1 MGMDLK
7 KLAGV
12 VSEYAPEVG
21 TLIGG
26 PIGGAFGGLFSA
38 VASLFGIHPEK
49 AKKDPEKLIK
59 AIQSDPEA
67 AMKFE
72 KFRMDNQVEIQK
84 LLLQHD
90 QMYLQDR
97 QNARSRQIESERV
110 LGKRDINLY
119 VLAWTFVIG
128 FFVSIVMM
136 VILMFANQV
145 PKNVPQ
151 YIIFLIGNL
160 FGTLSAGVMAIIQYF
175 FGSSKGSKEKDEWLA
190 QTRSLTSGK

>member
-1 MGMDLK
+1 MNTDLK
-7 KLAGV
+7 KLVGV
-12 VSEYAPEVG
+12 VSEYAPEIG

-26 PIGGAFGGLFSA
+26 PVGGVFGGLFSA
-38 VASLFGIHPEK
+38 VASLFGISPEE
-49 AKKDPEKLIK
+49 AKKNPKKLMK
-59 AIQSDPEA
+59 VIQSDPEA

-72 KFRMDNQVEIQK
+72 KFRMDHQVEIQK

-97 QNARSRQIESERV
+97 QSARNRQIESERA
-110 LGKRDINLY
+110 LGKRDVNLY

-128 FFVSIVMM
+128 FFISIITMT
-136 VILMFANQV
+136 ILMFTNQV
-145 PKNVPQ
+145 PKDVPQ

-160 FGTLSAGVMAIIQYF
+160 FGTLSAGVMTIIQYF

-190 QTRSLTSGK
+190 QTRNLTSGK